1 MIMNDKKKDGIK
13 DFKLLSLKILDSCN
27 TKVLKSLHPGEY
39 VFYELGLS
47 EDFFAH
53 HVNISAIVG
62 MNGAGKS
69 SLLELI
75 FRMLNNFSAYL
86 VGNSMKRKGA
96 DVLYFVPGIQAELRY
111 QMGGKQGIL
120 YCHDRVVA
128 LEYGEN
134 KYLLS
139 NYVLY
144 KEKQFD
150 DFEKC
155 YKASFSKRRDI
166 AKSFFYTVVMNYA
179 LQAYNSFDY
188 QDENASDYMTVNK
201 IGSNSAGNWINSL
214 FHKNDGYSSPIVL
227 NPYRNEGVIDMKTET
242 SLTRDRL
249 SGILVEADKKK
260 REFIDGYQLHHIH
273 YTFNPYRVITKLPK
287 QFHEEDFVSVEHR
300 FWNFYGVEKS
310 LAKIV
315 FLNYNIEFNQLNSMY
330 VWACIYLV
338 YKTFSIPSK
347 YPSYANFAH
356 LSSLQESIL
365 DDYSLGTT
373 DEMDLKRLIK
383 EILRDK
389 SHITSKIRQTLNFLK
404 NFKKN
409 GLVNDE
415 FDFSY
420 YRDWLGKEKMNP
432 SLEATLE
439 LMPPPIFD
447 SEIFL
452 KKTHVDNP
460 IPFYRLSSGER
471 QFLFMMSSIIYH
483 VMNIK
488 SVPTNRIS
496 YRCLN
501 LVLDEVE
508 MCFHPEYQRIFVY
521 KLLNTIN
528 RLHLNTFCSFNIL
541 ITTHSPFLLSD
552 IPQSN
557 VLYLENGSVAS
568 KVKMQNPFAANVNDI
583 LYQSFFLNNG
593 FMGEFA
599 KQKIMKLISNKDK
612 YDKLKA
618 RELIDL
624 IGEPLLRD
632 RLKDMWEENK
642 L

>member
-1 MIMNDKKKDGIK
+1 MNDKKKDGIK

-39 VFYELGLS
+39 VFNELELS

-75 FRMLNNFSAYL
+75 FRMINNFSAYL

-111 QMGGKQGIL
+111 QMGGKQGVL
-120 YCHDRVVA
+120 YCHDRIVA
-128 LEYGEN
+128 LKYGES

-139 NYVLY
+139 NHESYR
-144 KEKQFD
+144 EEQFD
-150 DFEKC
+150 GFEKC

-188 QDENASDYMTVNK
+188 QDENASDYMTINK

-260 REFIDGYQLHHIH
+260 RELIDGYQ
-273 YTFNPYRVITKLPK
+273 
-287 QFHEEDFVSVEHR
+287 
-300 FWNFYGVEKS
+300 
-310 LAKIV
+310 
-315 FLNYNIEFNQLNSMY
+315 
-330 VWACIYLV
+330 
-338 YKTFSIPSK
+338 
-347 YPSYANFAH
+347 
-356 LSSLQESIL
+356 
-365 DDYSLGTT
+365 
-373 DEMDLKRLIK
+373 
-383 EILRDK
+383 
-389 SHITSKIRQTLNFLK
+389 
-404 NFKKN
+404 
-409 GLVNDE
+409 
-415 FDFSY
+415 
-420 YRDWLGKEKMNP
+420 
-432 SLEATLE
+432 
-439 LMPPPIFD
+439 
-447 SEIFL
+447 
-452 KKTHVDNP
+452 
-460 IPFYRLSSGER
+460 
-471 QFLFMMSSIIYH
+471 
-483 VMNIK
+483 
-488 SVPTNRIS
+488 
-496 YRCLN
+496 
-501 LVLDEVE
+501 
-508 MCFHPEYQRIFVY
+508 
-521 KLLNTIN
+521 
-528 RLHLNTFCSFNIL
+528 LHLNTFCSFNIL

-557 VLYLENGSVAS
+557 VLYLENGSVAP

-583 LYQSFFLNNG
+583 LYQSFFLSNG

-612 YDKLKA
+612 YDKQKA